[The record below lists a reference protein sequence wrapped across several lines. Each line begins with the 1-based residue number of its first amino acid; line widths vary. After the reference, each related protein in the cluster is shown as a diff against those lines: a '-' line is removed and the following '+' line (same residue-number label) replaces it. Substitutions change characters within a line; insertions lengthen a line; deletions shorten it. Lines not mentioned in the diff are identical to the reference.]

1 MDDDHTA
8 SPLANLY
15 PEPLDQLRDRE
26 YPLLKETTYL
36 DHAGSTL
43 YAKSLIE
50 SYCHDL
56 TANIFGNPH
65 SASASSQ
72 LTTSRVDDIR
82 LRVLR
87 FFNADPDVYDL
98 VFVANTTAG
107 VKLVAD
113 TLRDYRSDIE
123 GGQNGFWYGYHVDSH
138 TSLVGV
144 REVADHGH
152 RCFESDCEV
161 QQWIDSHQNSD
172 DNTTRLFA
180 YPAQSNM
187 NGRRLPLQWCNQ
199 IRNSGG
205 RNTFTLLDVA
215 SLVTTTPLDLSDP
228 LVCPDFAV
236 LSFYKIFGFPDLGAL
251 VVRKDVGHVFQHRRY
266 FGGGTADMVIAHG
279 GASWHAKKKAS
290 IHDQLEDG
298 TLPFHNIIALD
309 SALNVHKRLYGSIEN
324 VSAHT
329 SLLTQQLFHQLSS
342 LKHANGSPVCHFYTS
357 PGCAYGDT
365 ATQGPIIAFN
375 LLDSSGKWI
384 GKSEVEKLA
393 SIKGI
398 HIRSGTLC
406 NPGGAASLLG
416 LSNEDMEVNYRA
428 GQRCGDENDVM
439 RGKPTGALRVS
450 LGAMSSWHDVD
461 AFVSFLQEFY
471 VDLALPP
478 ATPSPASRQIDPP
491 VDNRFYVES
500 LCVYPIKSCS
510 GFQVPPGVAW
520 QVNQKGLAWDREWCI
535 VHQGTGTALSQ
546 KRYPRMALIKPYL
559 DFENGVLRITTTTT
573 SNGPSLDIPLS
584 RHDDPHLVAPGGWQE
599 FKRKSSR
606 VCGDQ
611 LMMQVYSSREVSA
624 FFSDFLAVPC
634 TLARSSPH
642 DNQSLRHAKTATTT
656 RSTPVNRDLMPG
668 SFPADPWCIPP
679 SPSQDSTQNKSLSN
693 DSPILL
699 VSRSSVNRLNEQIK
713 ANSKPSNTTITTNK
727 AVAADVFR
735 ANIVVAENLSS
746 PLQQPPPL
754 SSSEHNVLLRRGDPS
769 RPSILTSEQPYIEDT
784 WSSFTV
790 GPANI
795 SFDVFGSCQ
804 RCQMVCVDQMTAER
818 RDEPFS
824 TLAKTRRIGGKVLFG
839 RHARL
844 SFFEGDDDGGGQ
856 VVTVGDVII
865 PSYE

>member
-1 MDDDHTA
+1 
-8 SPLANLY
+8 
-15 PEPLDQLRDRE
+15 
-26 YPLLKETTYL
+26 
-36 DHAGSTL
+36 
-43 YAKSLIE
+43 
-50 SYCHDL
+50 
-56 TANIFGNPH
+56 
-65 SASASSQ
+65 
-72 LTTSRVDDIR
+72 VDDIR

-107 VKLVAD
+107 IKLVAD
-113 TLRDYRSDIE
+113 TLRDYQSE
-123 GGQNGFWYGYHVDSH
+123 GDKKGFWCGYHVDSH

-144 REVADHGH
+144 REVADQGH
-152 RCFESDCEV
+152 RCFESDREV
-161 QQWIDSHQNSD
+161 QQWIDEDHHGSED
-172 DNTTRLFA
+172 DNATRLFA

-187 NGRRLPLQWCNQ
+187 NGRRLPLQWCSQ
-199 IRNSGG
+199 IRNSSG

-215 SLVTTTPLDLSDP
+215 SFVTTTPLDLSDP
-228 LVCPDFAV
+228 LVSPDFAV

-251 VVRKDVGHVFQHRRY
+251 LVRKDVGHIFQHRRY

-279 GASWHAKKKAS
+279 GAQWHAKKQAS
-290 IHDQLEDG
+290 IHDRLEDG

-329 SLLTQQLFHQLSS
+329 SLLTQQLFHRLSS

-357 PGCAYGDT
+357 PGCPYGDT
-365 ATQGPIIAFN
+365 TTQGPIIALN

-393 SIKGI
+393 AIKGI

-439 RGKPTGALRVS
+439 RGKPTGALRLS
-450 LGAMSSWHDVD
+450 LGAMSNSHDVD
-461 AFVSFLQEFY
+461 VFVSFVQEFY
-471 VDLALPP
+471 VDLGLPP
-478 ATPSPASRQIDPP
+478 TAVSPTRTQIDSP

-510 GFQVPPGVAW
+510 GFKVPPGVAW

-546 KRYPRMALIKPYL
+546 KRYPRMALIKPHM
-559 DFENGVLRITTTTT
+559 DFANRILRITTTTT
-573 SNGPSLDIPLS
+573 SSSSSASTDGPSLDIPLS
-584 RHDDPHLVAPGGWQE
+584 RHDDPQLVAAGSWQE

-634 TLARSSPH
+634 TLARSLPH
-642 DNQSLRHAKTATTT
+642 VNNNTLRHAKATATK
-656 RSTPVNRDLMPG
+656 SMSGNRDLMPG
-668 SFPADPWCIPP
+668 SFPADFGHILPP
-679 SPSQDSTQNKSLSN
+679 PYKDSAQNQSLSN

-713 ANSKPSNTTITTNK
+713 ANSKPSNTTISTTTITTNK

-746 PLQQPPPL
+746 PLQQPQPAY
-754 SSSEHNVLLRRGDPS
+754 SEHNTLLKSSGDPS
-769 RPSILTSEQPYIEDT
+769 RPSILNSEQPYIEDT
-784 WSSFTV
+784 WSSFTI

-804 RCQMVCVDQMTAER
+804 RCQMVCVDQMTAEKR
-818 RDEPFS
+818 EEPFS

-839 RHARL
+839 RHAGL
-844 SFFEGDDDGGGQ
+844 SFLEGGDDDGAQ
-856 VVTVGDVII
+856 VVRVGDAVV